1 MRLINK
7 IFSSKTSLVAALCT
21 LAVHNTAWGQSGSL
35 ASTLDVYVFPS
46 SGQEAGQ
53 QSKDESECYQWAV
66 NNAGVDPFDLA
77 KEQTASEQQA
87 QADLQA
93 AEQAGK
99 GSGLRGA
106 LGGAAVGAVVGEV
119 ASDDAGEGA
128 AWGAAAGVLRGRRKG
143 HKAEEAAVEQAE
155 QEQQA
160 RTAHSEEELGN
171 FKKAFSVCLEA
182 KEYMVKY

>member
-1 MRLINK
+1 MPINT
-7 IFSSKTSLVAALCT
+7 ILPRITAPFATALCALT
-21 LAVHNTAWGQSGSL
+21 LVNSAWAQNGSL

-46 SGQEAGQ
+46 SGQEASQ

-77 KEQTASEQQA
+77 KQQTASEQQA
-87 QADLQA
+87 QAEMQA

-99 GSGLRGA
+99 GSKLRGA

-143 HKAEEAAVEQAE
+143 RQAEEAAVEQAE
-155 QEQQA
+155 QAQET
-160 RTAHSEEELGN
+160 REAHSEEELSN